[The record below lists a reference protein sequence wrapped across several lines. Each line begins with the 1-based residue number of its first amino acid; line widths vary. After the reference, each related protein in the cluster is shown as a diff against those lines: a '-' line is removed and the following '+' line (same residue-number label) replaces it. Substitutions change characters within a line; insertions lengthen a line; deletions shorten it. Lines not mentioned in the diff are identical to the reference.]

1 MEDRAWIV
9 VQQSMAQPRRYIV
22 DSFPTREEAL
32 EHFSFMFSPEDA
44 DWRLTLTQA
53 SLEELTDL
61 VRKLFSGQRGYDD
74 A

>member
-9 VQQSMAQPRRYIV
+9 VQQSTAQPRRYIV

-32 EHFSFMFSPEDA
+32 GHFSFMFSPEDA
-44 DWRLTLTQA
+44 DWRLTLVHV
-53 SLEELTDL
+53 SVEEFVDMM
-61 VRKLFSGQRGYDD
+61 RRLFAGHGGDD